1 MADLINLNG
10 TLCDAASPAVLAAN
24 RSLRYGDGLFE
35 TMRWEAGFVLMAEL
49 HYRRLLDGL
58 HTLKMDVPES
68 FSPDMLNAEISR
80 LIIASRYDG
89 AVRVRLNVFREDSI
103 GFETNGMK
111 TGFII
116 EAFALGR
123 ATHSGVSLVLYEEN
137 HKAAGPLS
145 RIKSNNYLLN
155 IMAAIYAG
163 EHRASDA
170 LILNTSGNICEAT
183 TSNFFMWKN
192 GVLLTPALEEG
203 CVAGVMRRHLIDSLP
218 GEGIHVKETQISPE
232 LAARMDEGF
241 LTNAIQGIR
250 PVIRFAGR
258 EFASTLTEKLRLV
271 TEKIS
276 L

>member
-10 TLCDAASPAVLAAN
+10 ILCDAASPAVLAAN

-35 TMRWEAGFVLMAEL
+35 TMRWERGKVLMAEL
-49 HYRRLLDGL
+49 HYQRLLEGL
-58 HTLKMDVPES
+58 HTLKMDVPEH
-68 FSPDMLNAEISR
+68 FSPEMLNEEISR
-80 LIIASRYDG
+80 LIIASRYDA
-89 AVRVRLNVFREDSI
+89 AVRVRLNVFREDSV

-116 EAFALGR
+116 EVFALPR
-123 ATHSGVSLVLYEEN
+123 ASHTGVTLVLYEEN
-137 HKAAGPLS
+137 QKAAGPLG

-163 EHRASDA
+163 EHGASDA
-170 LILNTSGNICEAT
+170 LFLNTSGHICEAT

-192 GVLLTPALEEG
+192 GILYTPSLEEG
-203 CVAGVMRRHLIDSLP
+203 CVAGVMRRHLIEKLP
-218 GEGIHVKETQISPE
+218 AEGISVQETEISPGM
-232 LAARMDEGF
+232 AASMDEGF

-250 PVIRFAGR
+250 PVIRYAGR
-258 EFASTLTEKLRLV
+258 EFSSNLTDKLRLV

>member
-1 MADLINLNG
+1 VADLINLNG
-10 TLCDAASPAVLAAN
+10 VLCDAASPAVLAAN

-35 TMRWEAGFVLMAEL
+35 TMRWESGSVQMAKL

-58 HTLKMDVPES
+58 HTLKMDVPQN
-68 FSPDMLNAEISR
+68 FSPDMLNDEISR
-80 LIIASRYDG
+80 LILASRYGD

-123 ATHSGVSLVLYEEN
+123 ALHTGVSLVLYEEN
-137 HKAAGPLS
+137 RKAAGPLS

-163 EHRASDA
+163 EQRASDA
-170 LILNTSGNICEAT
+170 LILNTSGRICEAS

-192 GVLLTPALEEG
+192 GVLYTPSLEEG

-218 GEGIHVKETQISPE
+218 SEGIHIKETEISPE
-232 LAARMDEGF
+232 MLGRMDEAF

-250 PVIRFAGR
+250 PVVRFAGR
-258 EFASTLTEKLRLV
+258 ELESVLTNKLRQL

-276 L
+276 F